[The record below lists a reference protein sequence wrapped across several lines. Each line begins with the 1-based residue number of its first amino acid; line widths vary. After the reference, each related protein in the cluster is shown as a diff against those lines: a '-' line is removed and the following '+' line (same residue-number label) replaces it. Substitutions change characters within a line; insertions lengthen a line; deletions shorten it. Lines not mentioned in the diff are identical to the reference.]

1 MGFNLFKNIK
11 SIVTWVKEKK
21 DIRRLVMLSVFLF
34 LIALSSCTLTPE
46 DKLIQD
52 LAPKLTEID
61 TPSNIQV
68 TNDSQNHKI
77 SVTWDP
83 VENATYYIF
92 EYQETSVYQ
101 GSDTD
106 VFLQVIRN
114 TNSFDLD
121 VPEEQDRDKRYVF
134 RIRAVGLEKNTA
146 GQVFNELES
155 DWTELYEGVIADYL
169 TVTYVKQDNVV
180 TVFESVSN
188 VTSLDNKNLVD
199 IEVRYFE
206 HPYSDQDSF
215 DDTWKEIDVDGI
227 KLESNQSYSLT
238 AVLFVN
244 DAPVAMTGLEIRGD
258 IDYTQPSVTDL
269 TAVNND
275 NTSISLSWKAVQAA
289 AGVEADVKY
298 AIQRKA
304 SNEESWSY
312 ITVSAEDDSLLLLED
327 TEYVD
332 ENVVS
337 NISYSYRV
345 LTTYV
350 LHSDGSVLIQ
360 NSSAASSIE
369 GCHLID
375 TRPEKFSAQVISEE
389 EQGDALVLKVKLSVD
404 PLHDDIFNCENFSY
418 IITRHES
425 GSTVKVESEHLKSG
439 EYVDTITLSSEDYRL
454 PHTYY
459 YTIKYFYDEELIST
473 EIITALN
480 HNNDEPFFH
489 EVEGTLPSFD
499 FINSFSLESEIPLAG
514 KIPLKWTVSIPD
526 GAALNQENLKVTLTK
541 RDTGSVEVETLLDN
555 VSYSDS
561 LQSYSD
567 ETAKIGSV
575 YEYQLIV
582 TYVDESSEYNGVFER
597 SEYIEASVLSYPSN
611 LTATVNES
619 SENIELSWTPV
630 EHASG
635 YVINYKAKNSE
646 QPLTKTIEGGDTSAA
661 KLTTDDEVTP
671 GLVYEISIQSKD
683 TDEKPTEAS
692 PSVEG
697 SILGPVPLT
706 VENGVDEIK
715 LSWEP
720 GENINLYTI
729 MIKNSES
736 GAILV
741 EIPVSGTEYVLNA
754 DNLPDSI
761 LEGSDYPLSE
771 KYYFAVIPSNYTLP
785 QDFNGYVEG
794 HWIRPPKEINATK
807 SEYCDNIRISWEKV
821 DDEYT
826 YILYKRA
833 HGTDEPWEFV
843 EYVFPSEAFSEITYY
858 YITTDEEYDFSVSSV
873 YKNEEGPIQNKF
885 SEDENYGYPLMN
897 PARLGANDLGNGYF
911 RVTFERVKGATDYI
925 ITLGERE
932 IEIFKDITHITAD
945 EIVSGTEISN
955 ESYYID
961 DNGIISVYLKEI
973 PFEQSKNVIWD
984 VSVATKNENIVDV
997 SRNTTDGVS
1006 VTKYYNPD
1014 GMDQK
1019 DYVTLAI
1026 GVLQNI
1032 FKEIDSQ
1039 FDSDWWE
1046 KELEQNRPYCSFD
1059 GLNAYGCYGAS
1070 MKSGYIE
1077 FNGISEKGVQIFNV
1091 GDFNIWAKNA
1101 GSGWLYNDPLEKVSG
1116 TVKLILPLGIYENIQ
1131 LSFDEYYI
1139 DRRSSGTVT
1148 VSYLDKRTGDVIEG
1162 TTEPFS
1168 ADEINISLL

>member
-61 TPSNIQV
+61 TPSNIHV
-68 TNDSQNHKI
+68 TNDSQNHVI

-83 VENATYYIF
+83 VENATYYIV

-114 TNSFDLD
+114 TNSFDLN

-134 RIRAVGLEKNTA
+134 RIRAVCLEKNTA

-199 IEVRYFE
+199 IEVRYFK
-206 HPYSDQDSF
+206 HVYSDQDVF
-215 DDTWKEIDVDGI
+215 DDSWEEIYVDGI

-244 DAPVAMTGLEIRGD
+244 DAPVVMTGLEIRGD

-275 NTSISLSWKAVQAA
+275 KTSISLSWTAVQAA
-289 AGVEADVKY
+289 AGVEADVRY

-312 ITVSAEDDSLLLLED
+312 ITVSAEDDSPLLLED
-327 TEYVD
+327 TKYVD

-337 NISYSYRV
+337 NVSYAYRV

-360 NSSAASSIE
+360 NSSAASYIE

-375 TRPEKFSAQVISEE
+375 TRPERFTAQVISEE

-439 EYVDTITLSSEDYRL
+439 EYVDTITLSSENHRL

-459 YTIKYFYDEELIST
+459 YTIEYFYDEDTIST
-473 EIITALN
+473 ETITALN
-480 HNNDEPFFH
+480 HNNDEPFFY
-489 EVEGTLPSFD
+489 EVEGTLSTFD
-499 FINSFSLESEIPLAG
+499 FINSFSLASDVPLAG
-514 KIPLKWTVSIPD
+514 EIPLKWTVAVPE
-526 GAALNQENLKVTLTK
+526 GFNQDNLRITLTR
-541 RDTGSVEVETLLDN
+541 RDTASVEVKTVLNKSL
-555 VSYSDS
+555 SDAGTS
-561 LQSYSD
+561 FTD
-567 ETAKIGSV
+567 TTAEIGSV

-646 QPLTKTIEGGDTSAA
+646 GSIEITGGETDTAE
-661 KLTTDDEVTP
+661 LTTENVTA

-683 TDEKPTEAS
+683 EDGNRTDAS

-715 LSWEP
+715 ISWEP
-720 GENINLYTI
+720 GENINIYSI
-729 MIKNSES
+729 RIKNES
-736 GAILV
+736 GAKFDP
-741 EIPVSGTEYVLNA
+741 IPVSGSTTEYILNA
-754 DNLPDSI
+754 DNLPESI
-761 LEGSDYPLSE
+761 LAGSDYPLSE
-771 KYYFAVIPSNYTLP
+771 KYYFAVIPNDINIDEDSI
-785 QDFNGYVEG
+785 GYVEG
-794 HWIRPPKEINATK
+794 YWIRPPKEINATK
-807 SEYCDNIRISWEKV
+807 SAYRDNISISWENI
-821 DDEYT
+821 DSEYT

-833 HGTDEPWEFV
+833 HGTKDPWEFV
-843 EYVFPSEAFSEITYY
+843 QRVNPSTTDTVYY
-858 YITTDEEYDFSVSSV
+858 YYFTTDEEYDFSVASY
-873 YKNEEGPIQNKF
+873 YKGEEGPIQNKF
-885 SEDENYGYPLMN
+885 VNEMNYGYPLMA
-897 PARLGANDLGNGYF
+897 PDYFGVRDIGDGYF
-911 RVTFERVKGATDYI
+911 EIYFNTVKGATDYI
-925 ITLGERE
+925 ITLGDRN
-932 IEIFKDITHITAD
+932 
-945 EIVSGTEISN
+945 VEISN
-955 ESYYID
+955 EEISSSPSPDEIAGKYEDKTVAVD
-961 DNGIISVYLKEI
+961 DYGTVTVYLNEL
-973 PFEQSKNVIWD
+973 PFEQSK
-984 VSVATKNENIVDV
+984 SVFWNISIASKNDDIDPTID
-997 SRNTTDGVS
+997 TTSPHTISG
-1006 VTKYYNPD
+1006 YYKPE
-1014 GMDQK
+1014 GMDYN
-1019 DYVTLAI
+1019 DYANLAI
-1026 GVLQNI
+1026 GLLSDVI
-1032 FKEIDSQ
+1032 SDVDSRMGK
-1039 FDSDWWE
+1039 DWWAASKNIVTIDNLLE
-1046 KELEQNRPYCSFD
+1046 ACNSYYYWIPAEYSQAYIDFGGIIRNQIQIKGRLNCEPGGSTAEIPAKGNPISSISGELQ
-1059 GLNAYGCYGAS
+1059 
-1070 MKSGYIE
+1070 
-1077 FNGISEKGVQIFNV
+1077 
-1091 GDFNIWAKNA
+1091 
-1101 GSGWLYNDPLEKVSG
+1101 
-1116 TVKLILPLGIYENIQ
+1116 LILPGGIYDKLTLTFN
-1131 LSFDEYYI
+1131 SFNVN
-1139 DRRSSGTVT
+1139 STGNPGT
-1148 VSYLDKRTGDVIEG
+1148 SFSIARNDISMPED
-1162 TTEPFS
+1162 TT
-1168 ADEINISLL
+1168 ININIPILTQETD

>member
-1 MGFNLFKNIK
+1 
-11 SIVTWVKEKK
+11 
-21 DIRRLVMLSVFLF
+21 MLSVFLF

-61 TPSNIQV
+61 TPSNIHV

-258 IDYTQPSVTDL
+258 IDYTQPSVTEL

-312 ITVSAEDDSLLLLED
+312 ITVSAEDDSPLLLED

-375 TRPEKFSAQVISEE
+375 TRPERFTAQVISEE
-389 EQGDALVLKVKLSVD
+389 EQGDALVLKVKLSVN

-418 IITRHES
+418 VITRHES
-425 GSTVKVESEHLKSG
+425 GSDKTVQSAHIKTSEY
-439 EYVDTITLSSEDYRL
+439 EDTITLSSEDHRL

-459 YTIKYFYDEELIST
+459 YTIGYFYGEESIST
-473 EIITALN
+473 ETITALN
-480 HNNDEPFFH
+480 HNNDEPFFY
-489 EVEGTLPSFD
+489 EVEGTLPTFD
-499 FINSFSLESEIPLAG
+499 FINCFGLESEVPLAG
-514 KIPLKWTVSIPD
+514 EIPLKWTVAVPEETT
-526 GAALNQENLKVTLTK
+526 LTQENLKITLTR

-646 QPLTKTIEGGDTSAA
+646 QALSKTIDGDSSNAQ
-661 KLTTDDEVTP
+661 LTAEDDVTA

-683 TDEKPTEAS
+683 KEGTTTEAS

-715 LSWEP
+715 ISWEP
-720 GENINLYTI
+720 GENINIYSI
-729 MIKNSES
+729 RIKNES
-736 GAILV
+736 GAKFDP
-741 EIPVSGTEYVLNA
+741 IPVSGSTTEYILNA
-754 DNLPDSI
+754 GNLPESI
-761 LEGSDYPLSE
+761 LAGSDYPLSE
-771 KYYFAVIPSNYTLP
+771 KYYFAVIPNDINIDEDSI
-785 QDFNGYVEG
+785 GYDEG
-794 HWIRPPKEINATK
+794 YWIRPPKEINATK
-807 SEYCDNIRISWEKV
+807 SAYRDNISIFWENI
-821 DDEYT
+821 DSEYT

-833 HGTDEPWEFV
+833 HGTDDPWEFV
-843 EYVFPSEAFSEITYY
+843 QRVNPSNTDTVYY
-858 YITTDEEYDFSVSSV
+858 YYFTTDEEYDFSVASY
-873 YKNEEGPIQNKF
+873 YKGEEGPIQNKF
-885 SEDENYGYPLMN
+885 VNEMNYGYPLMA
-897 PARLGANDLGNGYF
+897 PDYFGVRDIGDGYF
-911 RVTFERVKGATDYI
+911 EIYFNPVKGATHYI
-925 ITLGERE
+925 ITLGKRN
-932 IEIFKDITHITAD
+932 
-945 EIVSGTEISN
+945 VEISTEEIKNSPKPDELADYEDRTIAVDEYGTVTVFLN
-955 ESYYID
+955 E
-961 DNGIISVYLKEI
+961 L
-973 PFEQSKNVIWD
+973 PFEQSK
-984 VSVATKNENIVDV
+984 SVFWNISIASKNDEIDPTID
-997 SRNTTDGVS
+997 TTSPHTISG
-1006 VTKYYNPD
+1006 YYKPE
-1014 GMDQK
+1014 GMDYN
-1019 DYVTLAI
+1019 DYANIAI
-1026 GVLQNI
+1026 GLLGDIISDVDSRMGKDWWGASQNI
-1032 FKEIDSQ
+1032 FTIDNLLEACNSYYYWIPAEYSQAYIDFGGIIRNQIQVKGRLNCEPGGATAEIPVDGNPISTI
-1039 FDSDWWE
+1039 SG
-1046 KELEQNRPYCSFD
+1046 ELQ
-1059 GLNAYGCYGAS
+1059 
-1070 MKSGYIE
+1070 
-1077 FNGISEKGVQIFNV
+1077 
-1091 GDFNIWAKNA
+1091 
-1101 GSGWLYNDPLEKVSG
+1101 
-1116 TVKLILPLGIYENIQ
+1116 LILPGGIY
-1131 LSFDEYYI
+1131 
-1139 DRRSSGTVT
+1139 DRLTLTFNNYKVNN
-1148 VSYLDKRTGDVIEG
+1148 TGDPG
-1162 TTEPFS
+1162 TSFS
-1168 ADEINISLL
+1168 IARNDISMPEDTTININIPILPQETD

>member
-1 MGFNLFKNIK
+1 
-11 SIVTWVKEKK
+11 
-21 DIRRLVMLSVFLF
+21 MLSVFLF

-61 TPSNIQV
+61 TPSNIHV
-68 TNDSQNHKI
+68 TNDSQNHVI
-77 SVTWDP
+77 SVTWDH
-83 VENATYYIF
+83 VENATYYIV

-114 TNSFDLD
+114 TNSFDLN
-121 VPEEQDRDKRYVF
+121 VPKEQDRDKRYVF
-134 RIRAVGLEKNTA
+134 RIRAVCLEKNTA

-188 VTSLDNKNLVD
+188 VTSLDNKNLAD
-199 IEVRYFE
+199 IEVRYFK
-206 HPYSDQDSF
+206 HVYSDQDVF
-215 DDTWKEIDVDGI
+215 DDSWEEIDVDGI

-244 DAPVAMTGLEIRGD
+244 DAPVVMTGLEIRGD
-258 IDYTQPSVTDL
+258 IDYTQPSVTNL

-275 NTSISLSWKAVQAA
+275 KTSISLSWTAVQAA
-289 AGVEADVKY
+289 AGVEAEVKY

-312 ITVSAEDDSLLLLED
+312 ITVSAEDDSPLLLD
-327 TEYVD
+327 ATEYVD
-332 ENVVS
+332 SNVEK
-337 NISYSYRV
+337 NISYDYRV

-350 LHSDGSVLIQ
+350 LQSDGSVLIQ
-360 NSSAASSIE
+360 NSSAASYIE
-369 GCHLID
+369 DCHLID
-375 TRPEKFSAQVISEE
+375 TRPERFTAQVISEE

-404 PLHDDIFNCENFSY
+404 PLHDDIFTCKNFSY

-439 EYVDTITLSSEDYRL
+439 EYVDTITLSSENHRL

-459 YTIKYFYDEELIST
+459 YTIEYFYDEELIST
-473 EIITALN
+473 ETITALN
-480 HNNDEPFFH
+480 HNNDEPFFY
-489 EVEGTLPSFD
+489 EVEGTLSTFD
-499 FINSFSLESEIPLAG
+499 FINSFSLESDVPLAG
-514 KIPLKWTVSIPD
+514 EIPLKWTVAVPEETT
-526 GAALNQENLKVTLTK
+526 LNQENLKITLTR

-561 LQSYSD
+561 LQSYPD

-646 QPLTKTIEGGDTSAA
+646 QPLTKTIEGDDTSAA

-683 TDEKPTEAS
+683 EDGNRTDAS

-715 LSWEP
+715 ISWEP
-720 GENINLYTI
+720 GENINIYSI
-729 MIKNSES
+729 RIKNET
-736 GAILV
+736 GKV
-741 EIPVSGTEYVLNA
+741 FDPIPVSGSTTEYVLNA
-754 DNLPDSI
+754 DNLPESI
-761 LEGSDYPLSE
+761 LEGSAYPLSE
-771 KYYFAVIPSNYTLP
+771 KYYFAVIPNDINIDEDSI
-785 QDFNGYVEG
+785 GYVEG
-794 HWIRPPKEINATK
+794 YWIRPPKEINATK
-807 SEYCDNIRISWEKV
+807 SEYRDNIRISWEKV

-833 HGTDEPWEFV
+833 HGTEEPWEFV
-843 EYVFPSEAFSEITYY
+843 EYVFPSDTSEEVAYY
-858 YITTDEEYDFSVSSV
+858 YVTTDEEYDFTVASVSNG
-873 YKNEEGPIQNKF
+873 KEGLVQNVFKP
-885 SEDENYGYPLMN
+885 DVNYGYPLMK
-897 PARLGANDLGNGYF
+897 PKRFGATDLGTGQF
-911 RVTFERVKGATDYI
+911 RIYFERVKGATEYI
-925 ITLGERE
+925 VNLDVIGE
-932 IEIFKDITHITAD
+932 IIVKDSGDGVLTATSSSD
-945 EIVSGTEISN
+945 STYEISVETDEGGMIN
-955 ESYYID
+955 L
-961 DNGIISVYLKEI
+961 YLPEI
-973 PFEQSKNVIWD
+973 PLEELRQVTWN
-984 VSVATKNENIVDV
+984 VSVAARNTGIEDS
-997 SRNTTDGVS
+997 SRNTTEATVI
-1006 VTKYYNPD
+1006 TKNYNPE
-1014 GMDQK
+1014 GMNHE
-1019 DYVTLAI
+1019 DYVNISMTIISHYISLADSSFGGDWWYYI
-1026 GVLQNI
+1026 ERSFSDDGFSAKTCYGSQNI
-1032 FKEIDSQ
+1032 PAE
-1039 FDSDWWE
+1039 
-1046 KELEQNRPYCSFD
+1046 PTH
-1059 GLNAYGCYGAS
+1059 YGSAD
-1070 MKSGYIE
+1070 
-1077 FNGISEKGVQIFNV
+1077 FNGTMYNNIQFTGHLDCISYFEGLAD
-1091 GDFNIWAKNA
+1091 GT
-1101 GSGWLYNDPLEKVSG
+1101 DPLEKVSG
-1116 TVKLILPLGIYENIQ
+1116 TINVVFPLGIYENIQ
-1131 LSFDEYYI
+1131 LTFNEYNVKGTN
-1139 DRRSSGTVT
+1139 GTVT
-1148 VSYLDKRTGDVIEG
+1148 VSYLDKSTGEVIDG
-1162 TTEPFS
+1162 S
-1168 ADEINISLL
+1168 AKTFNAKELNVSLL

>member
-1 MGFNLFKNIK
+1 
-11 SIVTWVKEKK
+11 
-21 DIRRLVMLSVFLF
+21 MLSVFLF

-61 TPSNIQV
+61 TPSNIHV
-68 TNDSQNHKI
+68 TNDSQNHVI

-83 VENATYYIF
+83 VENATYYIV

-114 TNSFDLD
+114 TNSFDLN
-121 VPEEQDRDKRYVF
+121 VPKEQDRDKRYVF
-134 RIRAVGLEKNTA
+134 RIRAVCLEKNTA

-199 IEVRYFE
+199 IEVRYFK
-206 HPYSDQDSF
+206 HVYSDQDVF
-215 DDTWKEIDVDGI
+215 DDSWDEIDVDGI

-244 DAPVAMTGLEIRGD
+244 DAPVVMTGLEIRGD
-258 IDYTQPSVTDL
+258 IDYTQPSVTNL

-275 NTSISLSWKAVQAA
+275 KKSISLSWTAVQAA
-289 AGVEADVKY
+289 AGVEAEVKY

-312 ITVSAEDDSLLLLED
+312 ITVSAEDDSPLLLED
-327 TEYVD
+327 TKYVD

-337 NISYSYRV
+337 NVSYAYRV

-360 NSSAASSIE
+360 NSSAASYIE

-375 TRPEKFSAQVISEE
+375 TRPERFTAQVISEE
-389 EQGDALVLKVKLSVD
+389 EQGDEFVLKVKLSVD

-425 GSTVKVESEHLKSG
+425 GSDKTVPSAHIKTSEY
-439 EYVDTITLSSEDYRL
+439 EDTIKLSSEEHRL

-459 YTIKYFYDEELIST
+459 YTIKYFYGEDLIST
-473 EIITALN
+473 ETITALN

-489 EVEGTLPSFD
+489 EVEGTLPSFE
-499 FINSFSLESEIPLAG
+499 FINSFSLESEVPLAG
-514 KIPLKWTVSIPD
+514 KIPLKWTVSIPE
-526 GAALNQENLKVTLTK
+526 GTNFTQENLKVTLT
-541 RDTGSVEVETLLDN
+541 RRNVDSVEVETLFAK
-555 VSYSDS
+555 S
-561 LQSYSD
+561 LSEAENPFID
-567 ETAKIGSV
+567 TTAKIGSV
-575 YEYQLIV
+575 YEYQLII

-646 QPLTKTIEGGDTSAA
+646 GSIEIPRGEADTAE
-661 KLTTDDEVTP
+661 LTTENVTA

-683 TDEKPTEAS
+683 KEGNSTDAS

-715 LSWEP
+715 ISWEP
-720 GENINLYTI
+720 GENINIYSI
-729 MIKNSES
+729 RIKNES
-736 GAILV
+736 GAKFDP
-741 EIPVSGTEYVLNA
+741 IPVSGSTTEYILNA
-754 DNLPDSI
+754 DNLPESI
-761 LEGSDYPLSE
+761 LAGSDYPLSE
-771 KYYFAVIPSNYTLP
+771 KYYFAVIPNDINIDEDSI
-785 QDFNGYVEG
+785 GYVEG
-794 HWIRPPKEINATK
+794 YWIRPPKEINATK
-807 SEYCDNIRISWEKV
+807 SEYRDNIRISWEKV

-833 HGTDEPWEFV
+833 RGTDEPWEFV
-843 EYVFPSEAFSEITYY
+843 EYVFPSDTSEEVAYY
-858 YITTDEEYDFSVSSV
+858 YVTTDEEYDFTVASVF
-873 YKNEEGPIQNKF
+873 NGEEGLVQNVF
-885 SEDENYGYPLMN
+885 NDDVNYGYPLMK
-897 PARLGANDLGNGYF
+897 PKRFGATDLGTGQF
-911 RVTFERVKGATDYI
+911 RIYFERVKGATEYI
-925 ITLGERE
+925 VNLDVIGEIIVKE
-932 IEIFKDITHITAD
+932 SESGEITATSSNYSNYEINVETD
-945 EIVSGTEISN
+945 ESGMIHL
-955 ESYYID
+955 
-961 DNGIISVYLKEI
+961 YLPEI
-973 PFEQSKNVIWD
+973 PLEELRRVTWD
-984 VSVATKNENIVDV
+984 VSVAARNSGIEDS
-997 SRNTTDGVS
+997 SRNTTEATVI
-1006 VTKYYNPD
+1006 TKNYNPE
-1014 GMDQK
+1014 GMVPE
-1019 DYVTLAI
+1019 DYINISMTIISYYISLA
-1026 GVLQNI
+1026 
-1032 FKEIDSQ
+1032 DSS
-1039 FDSDWWE
+1039 FRGDWWYPIG
-1046 KELEQNRPYCSFD
+1046 RSFSTD
-1059 GLNAYGCYGAS
+1059 GFSAETCLGSNADVEPTDMGSAD
-1070 MKSGYIE
+1070 
-1077 FNGISEKGVQIFNV
+1077 FNGTMYNDIQFTGHLECISSFNDW
-1091 GDFNIWAKNA
+1091 GAA
-1101 GSGWLYNDPLEKVSG
+1101 GTDPLEKVSG
-1116 TVKLILPLGIYENIQ
+1116 TVNVVFPLGIYENIQ
-1131 LSFDEYYI
+1131 LTFNEYYV
-1139 DRRSSGTVT
+1139 DGDNGTVS
-1148 VSYLDKRTGDVIEG
+1148 VSYLDKKTGEVIDG
-1162 TTEPFS
+1162 SAKTFN
-1168 ADEINISLL
+1168 ADELNVSLL

>member
-1 MGFNLFKNIK
+1 
-11 SIVTWVKEKK
+11 
-21 DIRRLVMLSVFLF
+21 MLSVFLF

-134 RIRAVGLEKNTA
+134 RIRAVCLEKNTA

-258 IDYTQPSVTDL
+258 IDYTQPSVTEL

-312 ITVSAEDDSLLLLED
+312 ITVSAEDDSPLLLED

-350 LHSDGSVLIQ
+350 LQSDGSVLIQ
-360 NSSAASSIE
+360 NSSAASYIE
-369 GCHLID
+369 DCHLID

-425 GSTVKVESEHLKSG
+425 GSEKTVPSAHIKTSEY
-439 EYVDTITLSSEDYRL
+439 EDTIKLSSEDHRL

-459 YTIKYFYDEELIST
+459 YTIEYFYGEESIST
-473 EIITALN
+473 ETITALN

-526 GAALNQENLKVTLTK
+526 GAALNQENLKVTLTR

-561 LQSYSD
+561 LQSYPD

-683 TDEKPTEAS
+683 KEGELTEAS

-715 LSWEP
+715 ISWEP
-720 GENINLYTI
+720 GENINIYSI
-729 MIKNSES
+729 RIKNES
-736 GAILV
+736 GKV
-741 EIPVSGTEYVLNA
+741 FDPIPLSGSTTEYILNA
-754 DNLPDSI
+754 DNLPESI
-761 LEGSDYPLSE
+761 LAGSDYPLSE
-771 KYYFAVIPSNYTLP
+771 KYYFAVIPNDINIDEDSI
-785 QDFNGYVEG
+785 GYAEG
-794 HWIRPPKEINATK
+794 YWIRPPKEINATK
-807 SEYCDNIRISWEKV
+807 SAYRDNIRISWEKV

-833 HGTDEPWEFV
+833 HGTEEPWEFV
-843 EYVFPSEAFSEITYY
+843 EYVFPSDTSEEVAYY
-858 YITTDEEYDFSVSSV
+858 YVTNDEEYDFTVASVF
-873 YKNEEGPIQNKF
+873 NGEEGLVQNVFKA
-885 SEDENYGYPLMN
+885 DVNYGYPLMK
-897 PARLGANDLGNGYF
+897 PKRFGATDLGTGQF
-911 RVTFERVKGATDYI
+911 RIYFERVKGVTEYIVNLDVIGEIIVKESGDGLLTATASSYSDY
-925 ITLGERE
+925 
-932 IEIFKDITHITAD
+932 
-945 EIVSGTEISN
+945 EISVETD
-955 ESYYID
+955 ESGMI
-961 DNGIISVYLKEI
+961 NLYLPEI
-973 PFEQSKNVIWD
+973 PLEELRRVTWD
-984 VSVATKNENIVDV
+984 VSVAARNTGIEDS
-997 SRNTTDGVS
+997 SRNTTEATVI
-1006 VTKYYNPD
+1006 TKNYNPE
-1014 GMDQK
+1014 GMNQK
-1019 DYVTLAI
+1019 DYATLAI
-1026 GVLQNI
+1026 SVLQII
-1032 FKEIDSQ
+1032 FKEIDSR
-1039 FDSDWWE
+1039 FNGDWWE
-1046 KELEQNRPYCSFD
+1046 NATSGTRPACSFN
-1059 GLNAYGCYGAS
+1059 GLSAYGCYGSAGDAGDIS
-1070 MKSGYIE
+1070 PKYPGYIE
-1077 FNGISEKGVQIFNV
+1077 FKGITENDIQINDCEGFNV
-1091 GDFNIWAKNA
+1091 YSPNA
-1101 GSGWLYNDPLEKVSG
+1101 FWGYAGTNPLERVSG
-1116 TVKLILPLGIYENIQ
+1116 CVHITLPLGIYENIQ
-1131 LSFDEYYI
+1131 LTFNDYYVKGTG
-1139 DRRSSGTVT
+1139 GTVT
-1148 VSYLDKRTGDVIEG
+1148 VSYLDKSTGEVIDG
-1162 TTEPFS
+1162 S
-1168 ADEINISLL
+1168 AETFAAQDLNVSLL

>member
-1 MGFNLFKNIK
+1 
-11 SIVTWVKEKK
+11 
-21 DIRRLVMLSVFLF
+21 MLSVFLF

-68 TNDSQNHKI
+68 TNDSQNHLI

-114 TNSFDLD
+114 TNSYDLK

-134 RIRAVGLEKNTA
+134 RIRAVCLEKNTA

-244 DAPVAMTGLEIRGD
+244 DAPVVMTGLEIRGD
-258 IDYTQPSVTDL
+258 IDYTQPSVTNL

-275 NTSISLSWKAVQAA
+275 KTSISLSWNAVQAA
-289 AGVEADVKY
+289 AGVEAEVRY

-312 ITVSAEDDSLLLLED
+312 ITVSDEDDSPLLLED

-337 NISYSYRV
+337 NVSYAYRV

-360 NSSAASSIE
+360 NSSAASYIE
-369 GCHLID
+369 DCHLID
-375 TRPEKFSAQVISEE
+375 TRPERFTAQVISEE
-389 EQGDALVLKVKLSVD
+389 EQGDEFVLKVKLSVD
-404 PLHDDIFNCENFSY
+404 PLHDDIFTCGNFSY

-425 GSTVKVESEHLKSG
+425 GSDKTVPSAHIKTSEY
-439 EYVDTITLSSEDYRL
+439 EDTIKLSSEEHRL

-459 YTIKYFYDEELIST
+459 YTIKYFYGEDLIST
-473 EIITALN
+473 ETITALN

-489 EVEGTLPSFD
+489 EVEGTLPSFE
-499 FINSFSLESEIPLAG
+499 FINSFSLESEVPLAG
-514 KIPLKWTVSIPD
+514 KIPLKWMVSIPE
-526 GAALNQENLKVTLTK
+526 GTNFTRENLKVTLT
-541 RDTGSVEVETLLDN
+541 RRNVDSVEVETLFAK
-555 VSYSDS
+555 S
-561 LQSYSD
+561 LSEAENPFTD
-567 ETAKIGSV
+567 TTAKIGSV

-582 TYVDESSEYNGVFER
+582 TYVDESSEYNGIFER

-635 YVINYKAKNSE
+635 YVINYKTKNSE
-646 QPLTKTIEGGDTSAA
+646 QPLTKTIEGDDTSAA
-661 KLTTDDEVTP
+661 KLTTDEVTP

-683 TDEKPTEAS
+683 EDENPTEAS

-715 LSWEP
+715 ISWEP

-729 MIKNSES
+729 MIKNSELGS
-736 GAILV
+736 ILV

-785 QDFNGYVEG
+785 QGFNAYDEG

-807 SEYCDNIRISWEKV
+807 SAYRDNIRISWEKV

-843 EYVFPSEAFSEITYY
+843 EYVFPSDTSEEVAYY
-858 YITTDEEYDFSVSSV
+858 YVTNDEEYDFTVASVL
-873 YKNEEGPIQNKF
+873 NGEEGLVQNVFKA
-885 SEDENYGYPLMN
+885 DVNYGYPLMK
-897 PARLGANDLGNGYF
+897 PKRFGATHLGSGQF
-911 RVTFERVKGATDYI
+911 RISFERVKGATEYIVNLDVIGEIIVKESGDGVLTATSSSNSDY
-925 ITLGERE
+925 
-932 IEIFKDITHITAD
+932 
-945 EIVSGTEISN
+945 EISVEPD
-955 ESYYID
+955 ESGLI
-961 DNGIISVYLKEI
+961 NLSVPEI
-973 PFEQSKNVIWD
+973 PLEELRQVTWD
-984 VSVATKNENIVDV
+984 VSVAARNTGIEDS
-997 SRNTTDGVS
+997 SRNTTEATVI
-1006 VTKYYNPD
+1006 TKNYNPERMNQD
-1014 GMDQK
+1014 
-1019 DYVTLAI
+1019 DYTTLAI
-1026 GVLQNI
+1026 SVLQI
-1032 FKEIDSQ
+1032 IIKEIDSQ
-1039 FDSDWWE
+1039 FDHDWWSPTTVDQ
-1046 KELEQNRPYCSFD
+1046 KHCSFN
-1059 GLNAYGCYGAS
+1059 GLSAHSCYGTSLPSDDAS
-1070 MKSGYIE
+1070 SGAWYSPKYMGYIE
-1077 FNGISEKGVQIFNV
+1077 FGGILVNEIQFDNASDGQFLCRSEDG
-1091 GDFNIWAKNA
+1091 
-1101 GSGWLYNDPLEKVSG
+1101 GWDGAASESNPLQRVSG
-1116 TVKLILPLGIYENIQ
+1116 SINVIFPLGIYENIK
-1131 LSFDEYYI
+1131 LTFDNYYANS
-1139 DRRSSGTVT
+1139 SSGTVT
-1148 VSYLDKRTGDVIEG
+1148 VSYLDKSTGEVIDG
-1162 TTEPFS
+1162 S
-1168 ADEINISLL
+1168 AKTFNAKELNVSLCEE

>member
-1 MGFNLFKNIK
+1 
-11 SIVTWVKEKK
+11 
-21 DIRRLVMLSVFLF
+21 MLSVFLF

-61 TPSNIQV
+61 TPSNIHV
-68 TNDSQNHKI
+68 TNDSQNHVI

-83 VENATYYIF
+83 VENATYYIV

-114 TNSFDLD
+114 TNSFDLN
-121 VPEEQDRDKRYVF
+121 VPKEQDRDKRYVF
-134 RIRAVGLEKNTA
+134 RIRAVCLEKNTA

-215 DDTWKEIDVDGI
+215 DDTWEEIDVDGI

-244 DAPVAMTGLEIRGD
+244 DAPVVMTGLEIRGD
-258 IDYTQPSVTDL
+258 IDYTQPSVTEL

-275 NTSISLSWKAVQAA
+275 KTSISLSWKAVQAA
-289 AGVEADVKY
+289 AGVEAEVKY

-312 ITVSAEDDSLLLLED
+312 ITVSAEDDSPLLLD
-327 TEYVD
+327 ATEYVD
-332 ENVVS
+332 SNVEKNVS
-337 NISYSYRV
+337 YAYRV

-360 NSSAASSIE
+360 NSSAASYIE

-375 TRPEKFSAQVISEE
+375 THPERFTAQVISEE

-404 PLHDDIFNCENFSY
+404 PLHDDIFTCKNFSY

-425 GSTVKVESEHLKSG
+425 GSDKTVTSAHITTSEY
-439 EYVDTITLSSEDYRL
+439 EDTIKLSSEEHRL

-459 YTIKYFYDEELIST
+459 YTIEYFYDEDLIST
-473 EIITALN
+473 ETITALN

-489 EVEGTLPSFD
+489 EVEGTLPSFE
-499 FINSFSLESEIPLAG
+499 FINSFSLESEVPLAG
-514 KIPLKWTVSIPD
+514 KIPLKWMVSIPE
-526 GAALNQENLKVTLTK
+526 GTNFTQENLKVTLT
-541 RDTGSVEVETLLDN
+541 RRNVESVEVETLFAK
-555 VSYSDS
+555 S
-561 LQSYSD
+561 LSEAENPFID
-567 ETAKIGSV
+567 TTAKIGSV

-630 EHASG
+630 EYADG

-646 QPLTKTIEGGDTSAA
+646 GSIEIPEGEADTAE
-661 KLTTDDEVTP
+661 LTTENVTA

-683 TDEKPTEAS
+683 KEGNSTDAS

-715 LSWEP
+715 ISWEP
-720 GENINLYTI
+720 GENINIYSI
-729 MIKNSES
+729 RIKNES
-736 GAILV
+736 GEV
-741 EIPVSGTEYVLNA
+741 FDPIPVSGATTEYVLNA
-754 DNLPDSI
+754 DNLPESI

-771 KYYFAVIPSNYTLP
+771 KYYFAVIPNDIEIP
-785 QDFNGYVEG
+785 ADFNDYTEGY
-794 HWIRPPKEINATK
+794 WIRPPKEIKATK
-807 SEYCDNIRISWEKV
+807 SAYRDNISISWENIDSK
-821 DDEYT
+821 YT

-833 HGTDEPWEFV
+833 HGTEDSWEFV
-843 EYVFPSEAFSEITYY
+843 QRVNPSNTDTVYY
-858 YITTDEEYDFSVSSV
+858 YYFTTDEEYDFSVASY
-873 YKNEEGPIQNKF
+873 YKGEEGPIQNKF
-885 SEDENYGYPLMN
+885 VNEMNYGYPLMA
-897 PARLGANDLGNGYF
+897 PDYFGVRDIGDGYF
-911 RVTFERVKGATDYI
+911 EIYFNTVKGATDYI
-925 ITLGERE
+925 ITLGDRN
-932 IEIFKDITHITAD
+932 
-945 EIVSGTEISN
+945 VEISN
-955 ESYYID
+955 EEISSSPSPDEIAGKYEDKTVAVD
-961 DNGIISVYLKEI
+961 DYGTVTVYLNEL
-973 PFEQSKNVIWD
+973 PFEQSK
-984 VSVATKNENIVDV
+984 SVFWNISIASKNDDIDPTID
-997 SRNTTDGVS
+997 TTSPHTISG
-1006 VTKYYNPD
+1006 YYKPE
-1014 GMDQK
+1014 GMDYN
-1019 DYVTLAI
+1019 DYANLAI
-1026 GVLQNI
+1026 GLLSDIISDVDSLMGDWYATLKQEVVLDNVLKAENSHLTLEWYSQAY
-1032 FKEIDSQ
+1032 IDFGGIIRNQ
-1039 FDSDWWE
+1039 IQVFERLNCGYRDGDGVLGIGGKDILDSISG
-1046 KELEQNRPYCSFD
+1046 EL
-1059 GLNAYGCYGAS
+1059 
-1070 MKSGYIE
+1070 
-1077 FNGISEKGVQIFNV
+1077 QI
-1091 GDFNIWAKNA
+1091 
-1101 GSGWLYNDPLEKVSG
+1101 
-1116 TVKLILPLGIYENIQ
+1116 ILPGGIYDRLTLTFNNYKVNSTGNPGT
-1131 LSFDEYYI
+1131 SFSIARNDISMPE
-1139 DRRSSGTVT
+1139 D
-1148 VSYLDKRTGDVIEG
+1148 
-1162 TTEPFS
+1162 TT
-1168 ADEINISLL
+1168 ININIPILTQETD

>member
-1 MGFNLFKNIK
+1 
-11 SIVTWVKEKK
+11 
-21 DIRRLVMLSVFLF
+21 MLSVFLL

-61 TPSNIQV
+61 TPSNIHV
-68 TNDSQNHKI
+68 TNDSQNHLI

-114 TNSFDLD
+114 TNSYDLK

-134 RIRAVGLEKNTA
+134 RIRAVCLEKNTA

-215 DDTWKEIDVDGI
+215 DDTWEEIDVDGI

-244 DAPVAMTGLEIRGD
+244 DAPVVMTGLEICGD
-258 IDYTQPSVTDL
+258 IDYTQPSVTEL

-289 AGVEADVKY
+289 EGVEADVRY

-312 ITVSAEDDSLLLLED
+312 ITVSAEDDSPLLLED

-337 NISYSYRV
+337 NVSYSYRV

-375 TRPEKFSAQVISEE
+375 TRPERFTAQVISEE
-389 EQGDALVLKVKLSVD
+389 EQGAEYVLQVKLSVE
-404 PLHDDIFNCENFSY
+404 PLHDDIFNCENFIY
-418 IITRHES
+418 VITRHES
-425 GSTVKVESEHLKSG
+425 GSDKTVTSAHIKTSEY
-439 EYVDTITLSSEDYRL
+439 EDTIKLSSEEHRL

-459 YTIKYFYDEELIST
+459 YTIEYFYGEESIST
-473 EIITALN
+473 ETITALN
-480 HNNDEPFFH
+480 HNNDEPFFY
-489 EVEGTLPSFD
+489 EVEGTLQTFD
-499 FINSFSLESEIPLAG
+499 FINSFGLESEVPLAG
-514 KIPLKWTVSIPD
+514 KIPLKWKVSIPE
-526 GAALNQENLKVTLTK
+526 GATLAQENLKVTLTR
-541 RDTGSVEVETLLDN
+541 RDTGSVEVKTLLDN
-555 VSYSDS
+555 VAYTDS
-561 LQSYSD
+561 LQSHSD
-567 ETAKIGSV
+567 EEAEIGSI

-582 TYVDESSEYNGVFER
+582 TYVDESSDCNGVFER

-630 EHASG
+630 EYADG

-646 QPLTKTIEGGDTSAA
+646 QPLTKTIEGGDTSTAQ
-661 KLTTDDEVTP
+661 LTTKDVTP

-683 TDEKPTEAS
+683 KEGNSTDAS

-715 LSWEP
+715 ISWEP
-720 GENINLYTI
+720 GENINIYSI
-729 MIKNSES
+729 RIKNES
-736 GAILV
+736 GEV
-741 EIPVSGTEYVLNA
+741 FDPIPVSGATTEYVLNA
-754 DNLPDSI
+754 DNLPESI
-761 LEGSDYPLSE
+761 LDGSDYPMSE
-771 KYYFAVIPSNYTLP
+771 KYYFAVIPNDIEIP
-785 QDFNGYVEG
+785 ADFNDYTEGY
-794 HWIRPPKEINATK
+794 WIRPPKEIKATK
-807 SEYCDNIRISWEKV
+807 SAYRDNISISWENI
-821 DDEYT
+821 DSEYT

-833 HGTDEPWEFV
+833 HGTEDSWEFV
-843 EYVFPSEAFSEITYY
+843 QRVNPSNTDTVYY
-858 YITTDEEYDFSVSSV
+858 YYFTTDEEYDFSVASY
-873 YKNEEGPIQNKF
+873 YKGEEGPIQNKF
-885 SEDENYGYPLMN
+885 VNEMNYGYPLMA
-897 PARLGANDLGNGYF
+897 PDYFGVRDIGDGYF
-911 RVTFERVKGATDYI
+911 EIYFNTVKGATDYI
-925 ITLGERE
+925 ITLGDRN
-932 IEIFKDITHITAD
+932 
-945 EIVSGTEISN
+945 VEISN
-955 ESYYID
+955 EEISSSPSPDEIAGKYEDKAVAVD
-961 DNGIISVYLKEI
+961 DYGTVTVYLNEL
-973 PFEQSKNVIWD
+973 PFEQSK
-984 VSVATKNENIVDV
+984 SVFWNISIASKNDDIDPTID
-997 SRNTTDGVS
+997 TTSPHTISG
-1006 VTKYYNPD
+1006 YYKPE
-1014 GMDQK
+1014 GMDYN
-1019 DYVTLAI
+1019 DYANLAI
-1026 GVLQNI
+1026 GLLSDIISDV
-1032 FKEIDSQ
+1032 DSLMGK
-1039 FDSDWWE
+1039 DWWATTKQE
-1046 KELEQNRPYCSFD
+1046 VVLDNVLKAVNSYWITLGYSQAYIDFGGIIRNQIQVEGTLNCERGGDVLDWFTNNPLESISGELQIILPGGIYDRLTLTFNNYKVDSTGNP
-1059 GLNAYGCYGAS
+1059 GAS
-1070 MKSGYIE
+1070 FSIAR
-1077 FNGISEKGVQIFNV
+1077 NNISMPE
-1091 GDFNIWAKNA
+1091 D
-1101 GSGWLYNDPLEKVSG
+1101 
-1116 TVKLILPLGIYENIQ
+1116 
-1131 LSFDEYYI
+1131 
-1139 DRRSSGTVT
+1139 
-1148 VSYLDKRTGDVIEG
+1148 
-1162 TTEPFS
+1162 TT
-1168 ADEINISLL
+1168 ININIPILTQETD

>member
-1 MGFNLFKNIK
+1 
-11 SIVTWVKEKK
+11 
-21 DIRRLVMLSVFLF
+21 MLSVFLF

-244 DAPVAMTGLEIRGD
+244 DAPVVMTGLEIRGD
-258 IDYTQPSVTDL
+258 IDYTQPSVTEL

-304 SNEESWSY
+304 SNEESWRY
-312 ITVSAEDDSLLLLED
+312 ITVSAEDDSPLLLED

-350 LHSDGSVLIQ
+350 LKSEGSVLIQ

-375 TRPEKFSAQVISEE
+375 TRPERFTAQVISEE
-389 EQGDALVLKVKLSVD
+389 EQGAEYVLQVKLSVD
-404 PLHDDIFNCENFSY
+404 PLHDDIFNCKNFSY
-418 IITRHES
+418 IIKRHES
-425 GSTVKVESEHLKSG
+425 GSDKTVTSAHIKTSEY
-439 EYVDTITLSSEDYRL
+439 EDTIKLSSEDHRL

-459 YTIKYFYDEELIST
+459 YTIEYFYGEESIST
-473 EIITALN
+473 ETITALN

-489 EVEGTLPSFD
+489 EVEGTLPTFD
-499 FINSFSLESEIPLAG
+499 FINSFSLASDVPLAGEIPLN
-514 KIPLKWTVSIPD
+514 WTVLVPE
-526 GAALNQENLKVTLTK
+526 GFNQDNLRITLTR

-561 LQSYSD
+561 LQSYPD

-611 LTATVNES
+611 LIATVNES

-646 QPLTKTIEGGDTSAA
+646 RTMTKTIEGGDTSNAQ
-661 KLTTDDEVTP
+661 LTAEDEVTA
-671 GLVYEISIQSKD
+671 GLVYEMSIQSMDKEGEL
-683 TDEKPTEAS
+683 TDAS
-692 PSVEG
+692 PVVEG
-697 SILGPVPLT
+697 SILGPVPLI

-715 LSWEP
+715 ISWEP
-720 GENINLYTI
+720 GENINIYSI
-729 MIKNSES
+729 RIKNES
-736 GAILV
+736 GEV
-741 EIPVSGTEYVLNA
+741 FDPIPVSGATTEYVLNA
-754 DNLPDSI
+754 DNLPESI
-761 LEGSDYPLSE
+761 LDGSDYPLSE
-771 KYYFAVIPSNYTLP
+771 KYYFAVIPNDIEIP
-785 QDFNGYVEG
+785 ADFNGYTEG
-794 HWIRPPKEINATK
+794 YWIRPPKEINATK
-807 SEYCDNIRISWEKV
+807 ARFSDHIRISWERV
-821 DDEYT
+821 DDDYT
-826 YILYKRA
+826 YILYKKN
-833 HGTDEPWEFV
+833 HGTDNPWEFV
-843 EYVFPSEAFSEITYY
+843 QTVSPGNTNDAITYY
-858 YITTDEEYDFSVSSV
+858 YFTSDEEYDFSVASV
-873 YKNEEGPIQNKF
+873 CNGSEGPIQNSFKSDDNF
-885 SEDENYGYPLMN
+885 PEYPKNFGFPLMR
-897 PARLGANDLGNGYF
+897 PSRFGAEDLGNGF
-911 RVTFERVKGATDYI
+911 FKVSFDKVKGATDYI
-925 ITLGERE
+925 ITLGNRE
-932 IEIFKDITHITAD
+932 IEVFKDIIQ
-945 EIVSGTEISN
+945 VSN
-955 ESYYID
+955 EEFSETELSNETYYID

-973 PFEQSKNVIWD
+973 PFEQN
-984 VSVATKNENIVDV
+984 
-997 SRNTTDGVS
+997 RS
-1006 VTKYYNPD
+1006 VTWDISIVSLTENTSTEVTTITRNYSPS
-1014 GMDQK
+1014 GMD
-1019 DYVTLAI
+1019 
-1026 GVLQNI
+1026 
-1032 FKEIDSQ
+1032 EIDYANLALGILNYYFVLVDSAFSNGWWNGFGVNASQ
-1039 FDSDWWE
+1039 QDYE
-1046 KELEQNRPYCSFD
+1046 YNQLY
-1059 GLNAYGCYGAS
+1059 AYSCYGIKGAGPRHVG
-1070 MKSGYIE
+1070 KIDFG
-1077 FNGISEKGVQIFNV
+1077 GISYNQIYISGSISCMTVTSAAYNEFRKYNLDYIYTENNSTITLTLP
-1091 GDFNIWAKNA
+1091 GD
-1101 GSGWLYNDPLEKVSG
+1101 D
-1116 TVKLILPLGIYENIQ
+1116 IYEEIILQ
-1131 LSFDEYYI
+1131 FSDYKV
-1139 DRRSSGTVT
+1139 GTPAGT
-1148 VSYLDKRTGDVIEG
+1148 IICNDKVINLE
-1162 TTEPFS
+1162 
-1168 ADEINISLL
+1168 DININLLYQETD

>member
-1 MGFNLFKNIK
+1 
-11 SIVTWVKEKK
+11 
-21 DIRRLVMLSVFLF
+21 MLSVFLF

-61 TPSNIQV
+61 TPSNIHV
-68 TNDSQNHKI
+68 TNDSQNHVI

-83 VENATYYIF
+83 VENATYYIV

-114 TNSFDLD
+114 TNSFDLN
-121 VPEEQDRDKRYVF
+121 VPKEQDRDKRYVF
-134 RIRAVGLEKNTA
+134 RIRAVCLEKNTA

-199 IEVRYFE
+199 IEVRYFK
-206 HPYSDQDSF
+206 HVYSDQDSF

-244 DAPVAMTGLEIRGD
+244 DAPVVMTGLEICGD
-258 IDYTQPSVTDL
+258 IDYTQPSVTNL
-269 TAVNND
+269 TTVNND
-275 NTSISLSWKAVQAA
+275 KTSISLSWKAVQAA
-289 AGVEADVKY
+289 AGVEADVRY

-312 ITVSAEDDSLLLLED
+312 ITVSDEDDSPMLLED

-337 NISYSYRV
+337 NVSYAYRV

-350 LHSDGSVLIQ
+350 LQSDSSILIQ

-375 TRPEKFSAQVISEE
+375 TRPERFTAQVISEE

-459 YTIKYFYDEELIST
+459 YTIEYFYDEELIST
-473 EIITALN
+473 ETITALN
-480 HNNDEPFFH
+480 HNNDEPFFY
-489 EVEGTLPSFD
+489 EVEGTLSTFD
-499 FINSFSLESEIPLAG
+499 FINSFSLASDVPLAG
-514 KIPLKWTVSIPD
+514 EIPLKWTVAVPEETT
-526 GAALNQENLKVTLTK
+526 LNQENLKITLTR

-561 LQSYSD
+561 LQSYPD

-661 KLTTDDEVTP
+661 KLTTDEVTP

-683 TDEKPTEAS
+683 TDEKTTEVS

-697 SILGPVPLT
+697 SILGPVPLA

-715 LSWEP
+715 ISWEP
-720 GENINLYTI
+720 GEDINLYTI

-771 KYYFAVIPSNYTLP
+771 KYYFAVIPSNYTLT

-807 SEYCDNIRISWEKV
+807 SAYRDNISISWENI
-821 DDEYT
+821 DSEYT

-833 HGTDEPWEFV
+833 HGTEDPWEFV
-843 EYVFPSEAFSEITYY
+843 QRVNPSTTDTVYY
-858 YITTDEEYDFSVSSV
+858 YYFTTDEEYDFSVASY
-873 YKNEEGPIQNKF
+873 YKGEEGPIQNKF
-885 SEDENYGYPLMN
+885 VNEMNYGYPLMA
-897 PARLGANDLGNGYF
+897 PDYFGVRDIGDGYF
-911 RVTFERVKGATDYI
+911 EIYFDPVKGATHYI
-925 ITLGERE
+925 ITLGNRN
-932 IEIFKDITHITAD
+932 
-945 EIVSGTEISN
+945 VEISTEEIKN
-955 ESYYID
+955 SPRPDELVDYED
-961 DNGIISVYLKEI
+961 KTVVVDENGTVTVYLNEL
-973 PFEQSKNVIWD
+973 PFEQSK
-984 VSVATKNENIVDV
+984 SVFWNISIASKNDDIDPTID
-997 SRNTTDGVS
+997 TTSPHTISG
-1006 VTKYYNPD
+1006 YYKPE
-1014 GMDQK
+1014 GMDYN
-1019 DYVTLAI
+1019 DYANLAI
-1026 GVLQNI
+1026 GLLSDIISDVDSLMGDWYATLKQEVVLDNVLKAENSHLTLEWYSQAY
-1032 FKEIDSQ
+1032 IDFGGIIRNQ
-1039 FDSDWWE
+1039 IQVFERLNCGYRDGDGVLGIGGKDILDSISG
-1046 KELEQNRPYCSFD
+1046 EL
-1059 GLNAYGCYGAS
+1059 
-1070 MKSGYIE
+1070 
-1077 FNGISEKGVQIFNV
+1077 QI
-1091 GDFNIWAKNA
+1091 
-1101 GSGWLYNDPLEKVSG
+1101 
-1116 TVKLILPLGIYENIQ
+1116 ILPGGIYDRLTLTFNNYKVNSTGNPGT
-1131 LSFDEYYI
+1131 SFSIARNDISMPE
-1139 DRRSSGTVT
+1139 D
-1148 VSYLDKRTGDVIEG
+1148 
-1162 TTEPFS
+1162 TT
-1168 ADEINISLL
+1168 ININIPILTQETD

>member
-1 MGFNLFKNIK
+1 
-11 SIVTWVKEKK
+11 
-21 DIRRLVMLSVFLF
+21 MLSVFLF

-61 TPSNIQV
+61 TPSNIHV
-68 TNDSQNHKI
+68 TNDSQNHVI

-83 VENATYYIF
+83 VENATYYIV

-114 TNSFDLD
+114 TNSFDLN
-121 VPEEQDRDKRYVF
+121 VPKEQDRDKRYVF
-134 RIRAVGLEKNTA
+134 RIRAVCLEKNTA

-199 IEVRYFE
+199 IEVRYFK
-206 HPYSDQDSF
+206 HDYSDQDVF
-215 DDTWKEIDVDGI
+215 DDSWEEIDVDGI

-244 DAPVAMTGLEIRGD
+244 DAPVVMTGLEICGD

-275 NTSISLSWKAVQAA
+275 KTSISLSWNAVQAA
-289 AGVEADVKY
+289 AGVEADVRY

-312 ITVSAEDDSLLLLED
+312 ITVSAEDDSPLLLED

-337 NISYSYRV
+337 NVSYAYRV

-360 NSSAASSIE
+360 NSSAASYIE
-369 GCHLID
+369 DCHLID
-375 TRPEKFSAQVISEE
+375 TRPERFTAQVISEE
-389 EQGDALVLKVKLSVD
+389 EQGDEFVLKVKLSVD
-404 PLHDDIFNCENFSY
+404 PLHDDIFTCENFSY

-425 GSTVKVESEHLKSG
+425 GSDKTVTSAHIKTS
-439 EYVDTITLSSEDYRL
+439 EYVDTITLSSEDHRL

-459 YTIKYFYDEELIST
+459 YTIEYFYDEELIST
-473 EIITALN
+473 ETITALN

-489 EVEGTLPSFD
+489 EVEGTLPSFE
-499 FINSFSLESEIPLAG
+499 FINSFSLESEVPLAG
-514 KIPLKWTVSIPD
+514 KIPLKWMVSIPE
-526 GAALNQENLKVTLTK
+526 GTNFTQENLKVTLT
-541 RDTGSVEVETLLDN
+541 RRNVDSVEVETLLDK
-555 VSYSDS
+555 S
-561 LQSYSD
+561 LLEAGNYFTD
-567 ETAKIGSV
+567 IAAKIGSV

-635 YVINYKAKNSE
+635 YVINYKVKNSE
-646 QPLTKTIEGGDTSAA
+646 QPLTKTIDGGDTSKAQ
-661 KLTTDDEVTP
+661 LTANEVTA

-683 TDEKPTEAS
+683 KEGNSTDAS

-715 LSWEP
+715 ISWEP
-720 GENINLYTI
+720 GENINIYSI
-729 MIKNSES
+729 RIKNES
-736 GAILV
+736 GAKFDP
-741 EIPVSGTEYVLNA
+741 IPVSGSTTEYILNA
-754 DNLPDSI
+754 DNLPESI
-761 LEGSDYPLSE
+761 LAGSDYPLSE
-771 KYYFAVIPSNYTLP
+771 KYYFAVIPNDINIDEDSI
-785 QDFNGYVEG
+785 GYAEG
-794 HWIRPPKEINATK
+794 YWLRPPKEINATK
-807 SEYCDNIRISWEKV
+807 SEYRDNIRISWEKV
-821 DDEYT
+821 DDKYT

-833 HGTDEPWEFV
+833 HGTEEPWEFV
-843 EYVFPSEAFSEITYY
+843 EYVFPSDTSEEVAYY
-858 YITTDEEYDFSVSSV
+858 YVTTDEEYDFTVASVSNG
-873 YKNEEGPIQNKF
+873 KEGLVQNVFKA
-885 SEDENYGYPLMN
+885 DVNYGYPLMK
-897 PARLGANDLGNGYF
+897 PKRFGATDLGTNPGQF
-911 RVTFERVKGATDYI
+911 RIYFERVKGATEYI
-925 ITLGERE
+925 VNLDVIGEIIVKE
-932 IEIFKDITHITAD
+932 SESGEITATSSNYSNYEIRVETD
-945 EIVSGTEISN
+945 ESGMIN
-955 ESYYID
+955 L
-961 DNGIISVYLKEI
+961 YLPEI
-973 PFEQSKNVIWD
+973 PLEELRQVTWN
-984 VSVATKNENIVDV
+984 VSVAARNTGIEDS
-997 SRNTTDGVS
+997 SRNTTEATII
-1006 VTKYYNPD
+1006 TKNYNPE
-1014 GMDQK
+1014 GMNQK
-1019 DYVTLAI
+1019 DYATLAI
-1026 GVLQNI
+1026 SVLQNLLV
-1032 FKEIDSQ
+1032 EIDSRIGH
-1039 FDSDWWE
+1039 DWWQGLWSNE
-1046 KELEQNRPYCSFD
+1046 HYEIGVLDLYTCSGSVLTGDLLEFD
-1059 GLNAYGCYGAS
+1059 YRYMPENP
-1070 MKSGYIE
+1070 GYIE
-1077 FNGISEKGVQIFNV
+1077 FNGIIENNIEFNNIS
-1091 GDFNIWAKNA
+1091 DTAFNFWCAESGA
-1101 GSGWLYNDPLEKVSG
+1101 GGETEDNPLERAYGKVN
-1116 TVKLILPLGIYENIQ
+1116 VVFPLGIYENIQ
-1131 LSFDEYYI
+1131 LTFNDYYVKGTG
-1139 DRRSSGTVT
+1139 GTVT
-1148 VSYLDKRTGDVIEG
+1148 VSYLDKSTGEVIDG
-1162 TTEPFS
+1162 S
-1168 ADEINISLL
+1168 AKTFNANELNVSLL

>member
-1 MGFNLFKNIK
+1 
-11 SIVTWVKEKK
+11 
-21 DIRRLVMLSVFLF
+21 MLSVFLF

-61 TPSNIQV
+61 TPSNIHV
-68 TNDSQNHKI
+68 TNDSQNHVI

-83 VENATYYIF
+83 VENATYYIV

-114 TNSFDLD
+114 TNSFDFI
-121 VPEEQDRDKRYVF
+121 VPKEQDRDKRYVF
-134 RIRAVGLEKNTA
+134 RIRAVCLEKNTA

-244 DAPVAMTGLEIRGD
+244 DAPVVMTGLEIRGD
-258 IDYTQPSVTDL
+258 IDYTQPSVTNL

-275 NTSISLSWKAVQAA
+275 KTSISLSWTAVQAA
-289 AGVEADVKY
+289 AGVEAEVKY

-312 ITVSAEDDSLLLLED
+312 ITVSAEDDSPLLLD
-327 TEYVD
+327 ATEYVD
-332 ENVVS
+332 SNVEK
-337 NISYSYRV
+337 NISYGYRV

-350 LHSDGSVLIQ
+350 LQSDGSVLIQ
-360 NSSAASSIE
+360 NSSAASYIE
-369 GCHLID
+369 DCHLID
-375 TRPEKFSAQVISEE
+375 TRPERFTAQVISEE

-404 PLHDDIFNCENFSY
+404 PLHDDIFTCKNFSY

-425 GSTVKVESEHLKSG
+425 GSDKTVTSAHIKTSEY
-439 EYVDTITLSSEDYRL
+439 EDTIKLSSEEHRL

-459 YTIKYFYDEELIST
+459 YTIKYFYGEDLIST
-473 EIITALN
+473 ETITALN

-489 EVEGTLPSFD
+489 EVEGTLPSFE
-499 FINSFSLESEIPLAG
+499 FINSFSLESEVPLAG
-514 KIPLKWTVSIPD
+514 KIPLKWMVSIPE
-526 GAALNQENLKVTLTK
+526 GTNFTQENLKVTLT
-541 RDTGSVEVETLLDN
+541 RRNVDSVEVETLLDK
-555 VSYSDS
+555 S
-561 LQSYSD
+561 LLEAGNYFTD
-567 ETAKIGSV
+567 IAAKIGSV

-635 YVINYKAKNSE
+635 YVINYKVKNSE
-646 QPLTKTIEGGDTSAA
+646 QPLTKTIDGGDTSKAQ
-661 KLTTDDEVTP
+661 LTANEVTA

-683 TDEKPTEAS
+683 KEGELTEAS

-715 LSWEP
+715 ISWEP
-720 GENINLYTI
+720 GENINIYSI
-729 MIKNSES
+729 RIKNES
-736 GAILV
+736 GAKFDP
-741 EIPVSGTEYVLNA
+741 IPVSGSTTEYVLNA
-754 DNLPDSI
+754 DNLPESI
-761 LEGSDYPLSE
+761 LEGSEYPLSE
-771 KYYFAVIPSNYTLP
+771 KYYFAVIPNDIEIP
-785 QDFNGYVEG
+785 ADFNDYTEGY
-794 HWIRPPKEINATK
+794 WIRPPKEINATK
-807 SEYCDNIRISWEKV
+807 SAYRDNIRISWKKV

-843 EYVFPSEAFSEITYY
+843 EYVFPSDTSEEVAYY
-858 YITTDEEYDFSVSSV
+858 YVTTDEEYDFTVASVF
-873 YKNEEGPIQNKF
+873 NGEEGLVQNVF
-885 SEDENYGYPLMN
+885 NDDVNYGYPLMK
-897 PARLGANDLGNGYF
+897 PKRFGATDLGTGQF
-911 RVTFERVKGATDYI
+911 RIYFERVKGATEYI
-925 ITLGERE
+925 VNLDVIGEIIVKE
-932 IEIFKDITHITAD
+932 SESGEITATSSNNSD
-945 EIVSGTEISN
+945 YEISVEPD
-955 ESYYID
+955 ESGLI
-961 DNGIISVYLKEI
+961 NLSVPEI
-973 PFEQSKNVIWD
+973 PLEELRQVTWD
-984 VSVATKNENIVDV
+984 VSVAARNTGIEDS
-997 SRNTTDGVS
+997 SRNTTEATVI
-1006 VTKYYNPD
+1006 TKNYNPE
-1014 GMDQK
+1014 GMNQK
-1019 DYVTLAI
+1019 DYATLAI
-1026 GVLQNI
+1026 SVLQNLLV
-1032 FKEIDSQ
+1032 EIDSRIGH
-1039 FDSDWWE
+1039 DWWQGLWSNE
-1046 KELEQNRPYCSFD
+1046 HYEIGVLDLYTCSGSVLTGDLLEFD
-1059 GLNAYGCYGAS
+1059 YRYMPENP
-1070 MKSGYIE
+1070 GYIE
-1077 FNGISEKGVQIFNV
+1077 FNGIIENNIEFNNIS
-1091 GDFNIWAKNA
+1091 DTAFNFWCAESGA
-1101 GSGWLYNDPLEKVSG
+1101 GGETEDNPLERAYGKVN
-1116 TVKLILPLGIYENIQ
+1116 VVFPLGIYENIQ
-1131 LSFDEYYI
+1131 LTFNDYYVKGTG
-1139 DRRSSGTVT
+1139 GTVT
-1148 VSYLDKRTGDVIEG
+1148 VSYLDKSTGEVIDG
-1162 TTEPFS
+1162 S
-1168 ADEINISLL
+1168 AKTFAAQDLNISLL

>member
-1 MGFNLFKNIK
+1 
-11 SIVTWVKEKK
+11 
-21 DIRRLVMLSVFLF
+21 MLSVFLF

-61 TPSNIQV
+61 TPSNIHV
-68 TNDSQNHKI
+68 TNDSQNHLI

-106 VFLQVIRN
+106 IFRQVIIN
-114 TNSFDLD
+114 TNSFDLV
-121 VPEEQDRDKRYVF
+121 VPKEQDRDKRYVF
-134 RIRAVGLEKNTA
+134 RIRAVCLEKNTA

-244 DAPVAMTGLEIRGD
+244 DAPVVMTGLEIRGD
-258 IDYTQPSVTDL
+258 IDYTQPSVTNL
-269 TAVNND
+269 TVVNND
-275 NTSISLSWKAVQAA
+275 KTSISLSWNAVQAA

-312 ITVSAEDDSLLLLED
+312 ITVSAEDDSPLLLED

-337 NISYSYRV
+337 NVSYAYRV

-350 LHSDGSVLIQ
+350 LQSDGSVLIQ

-375 TRPEKFSAQVISEE
+375 TRPERFTAQVISEGD
-389 EQGDALVLKVKLSVD
+389 QGDALVLKVKLSVD
-404 PLHDDIFNCENFSY
+404 PLHDDIFNCKNFSY

-425 GSTVKVESEHLKSG
+425 GSDKTVTSAHITTSEY
-439 EYVDTITLSSEDYRL
+439 EDTIKLSSEEHRL

-459 YTIKYFYDEELIST
+459 YTIKYFYGEDLIST
-473 EIITALN
+473 ETITALN
-480 HNNDEPFFH
+480 HNNDEPFFY
-489 EVEGTLPSFD
+489 EVEGTLPTFD
-499 FINSFSLESEIPLAG
+499 FINSFSLESDVPLAG
-514 KIPLKWTVSIPD
+514 KIPLKWTVLVPE
-526 GAALNQENLKVTLTK
+526 GFNQDNLRITLTR

-561 LQSYSD
+561 LQSYPD

-582 TYVDESSEYNGVFER
+582 TYVDENSEYNGVFER

-635 YVINYKAKNSE
+635 YVINYKTKNSE
-646 QPLTKTIEGGDTSAA
+646 QPLTKTIEGSDTSVA
-661 KLTTDDEVTP
+661 KLTTDEVTP

-683 TDEKPTEAS
+683 EDENPTEAS

-715 LSWEP
+715 ISWEP

-807 SEYCDNIRISWEKV
+807 SAYRDNIRISWEKV
-821 DDEYT
+821 DAEYT

-843 EYVFPSEAFSEITYY
+843 EYVFPSDTSKEVAYY
-858 YITTDEEYDFSVSSV
+858 YVTTDEEYDFTVSSV
-873 YKNEEGPIQNKF
+873 LNGEEGLVQNVF
-885 SEDENYGYPLMN
+885 NDDVNYGYPLMK
-897 PARLGANDLGNGYF
+897 PKRFGATDLGTGQF
-911 RVTFERVKGATDYI
+911 RIYFERVKGATEYI
-925 ITLGERE
+925 VNLDVIGEIIIKE
-932 IEIFKDITHITAD
+932 SESGEITATSSNYSNYEIRVETD
-945 EIVSGTEISN
+945 ESGMIHL
-955 ESYYID
+955 
-961 DNGIISVYLKEI
+961 YLPEI
-973 PFEQSKNVIWD
+973 PLEELRQVTWN
-984 VSVATKNENIVDV
+984 VSVAARNTGIEDS
-997 SRNTTDGVS
+997 SRNTTEA
-1006 VTKYYNPD
+1006 TIIIKNYNPE

-1019 DYVTLAI
+1019 DYATLAI
-1026 GVLQNI
+1026 SVLQNLLV
-1032 FKEIDSQ
+1032 EIDSRIGH
-1039 FDSDWWE
+1039 DWWQGLRSNE
-1046 KELEQNRPYCSFD
+1046 HYEIGVLDLYTCSGSVLTGDLLEFD
-1059 GLNAYGCYGAS
+1059 YRYMPENP
-1070 MKSGYIE
+1070 GYIE
-1077 FNGISEKGVQIFNV
+1077 FNGIIENNIEFNNIS
-1091 GDFNIWAKNA
+1091 DTAFNFWCAESGA
-1101 GSGWLYNDPLEKVSG
+1101 GGETEDNPLERAYGKVN
-1116 TVKLILPLGIYENIQ
+1116 VVFPLGIYENIQ
-1131 LSFDEYYI
+1131 LTFNDYYVKGTG
-1139 DRRSSGTVT
+1139 GTVT
-1148 VSYLDKRTGDVIEG
+1148 VSYLDKSTGEVIDG
-1162 TTEPFS
+1162 S
-1168 ADEINISLL
+1168 AKTFAAQDLNISLL

>member
-1 MGFNLFKNIK
+1 
-11 SIVTWVKEKK
+11 
-21 DIRRLVMLSVFLF
+21 MLSVFLF

-134 RIRAVGLEKNTA
+134 RIRAVCLEKNTA

-206 HPYSDQDSF
+206 HPYSNQDSF

-258 IDYTQPSVTDL
+258 IDYTQPSVTEL

-312 ITVSAEDDSLLLLED
+312 ITVSAEDDSPLLLED

-337 NISYSYRV
+337 NVSYAYRV

-350 LHSDGSVLIQ
+350 LQSDGSVLIQ

-375 TRPEKFSAQVISEE
+375 TRPERFTAQVISEE
-389 EQGDALVLKVKLSVD
+389 DQGDALVLNVKLSVD
-404 PLHDDIFNCENFSY
+404 PLHDDIFTCESFSY

-439 EYVDTITLSSEDYRL
+439 EYVDTITLSSENHRL

-459 YTIKYFYDEELIST
+459 YTIEYFYDEKLIST
-473 EIITALN
+473 ETITALN
-480 HNNDEPFFH
+480 HNNDEPFFY
-489 EVEGTLPSFD
+489 EVEGTLQTFD
-499 FINSFSLESEIPLAG
+499 FINSFSLASDVPLAG
-514 KIPLKWTVSIPD
+514 KIPLKWTVLVPE
-526 GAALNQENLKVTLTK
+526 GFNQDNLRITLTR

-646 QPLTKTIEGGDTSAA
+646 KSSTMTIEGDDTSEA

-683 TDEKPTEAS
+683 KEGKTTEAS

-706 VENGVDEIK
+706 IENGVDEIK
-715 LSWEP
+715 ISWEP
-720 GENINLYTI
+720 GENINIYSI
-729 MIKNSES
+729 RIKNES
-736 GAILV
+736 GEV
-741 EIPVSGTEYVLNA
+741 FDPIPVSGATTEYVLNA
-754 DNLPDSI
+754 DNLPESI

-771 KYYFAVIPSNYTLP
+771 KYYFAVIPNDIEIP
-785 QDFNGYVEG
+785 ADFNGYTEG
-794 HWIRPPKEINATK
+794 YWIRPPKEINATK
-807 SEYCDNIRISWEKV
+807 SAYRDNIRISWEKV

-833 HGTDEPWEFV
+833 HGIDEPWEFV
-843 EYVFPSEAFSEITYY
+843 EYVFPSDTSEEVAYY
-858 YITTDEEYDFSVSSV
+858 YVTTDEEYDFTVASVF
-873 YKNEEGPIQNKF
+873 NGEEGLVQNVFKA
-885 SEDENYGYPLMN
+885 DVNYGYPLMK
-897 PARLGANDLGNGYF
+897 PKLFGATDLGTGQF
-911 RVTFERVKGATDYI
+911 RIYFERVKGATEYI
-925 ITLGERE
+925 VNLDVIGEIIVKE
-932 IEIFKDITHITAD
+932 SESGEITATSSNYSNYEIRVETD
-945 EIVSGTEISN
+945 ESRMIHL
-955 ESYYID
+955 
-961 DNGIISVYLKEI
+961 YLPEI
-973 PFEQSKNVIWD
+973 PLEELRRVTWD
-984 VSVATKNENIVDV
+984 VSVAARNSEIEDS
-997 SRNTTDGVS
+997 SRNTTETTVI
-1006 VTKYYNPD
+1006 TKNYNPE

-1019 DYVTLAI
+1019 DYATLTISVLQNLLIEIDSRIGHDWWQGLRSNEHYEI
-1026 GVLQNI
+1026 GVLDLYTCSGSV
-1032 FKEIDSQ
+1032 FTGDWLE
-1039 FDSDWWE
+1039 FDYRYMPE
-1046 KELEQNRPYCSFD
+1046 NP
-1059 GLNAYGCYGAS
+1059 
-1070 MKSGYIE
+1070 GYIE
-1077 FNGISEKGVQIFNV
+1077 FNGIIENNIEFNNIS
-1091 GDFNIWAKNA
+1091 DTAFNFWCAESGA
-1101 GSGWLYNDPLEKVSG
+1101 GGETEDNPLERAYGKVN
-1116 TVKLILPLGIYENIQ
+1116 VVFPLGIYENIQ
-1131 LSFDEYYI
+1131 LTFNDYYVKGTG
-1139 DRRSSGTVT
+1139 GTVT
-1148 VSYLDKRTGDVIEG
+1148 VSYLDKSTGEVIDGSVKTFNAE
-1162 TTEPFS
+1162 EL
-1168 ADEINISLL
+1168 NVSLL

>member
-1 MGFNLFKNIK
+1 
-11 SIVTWVKEKK
+11 
-21 DIRRLVMLSVFLF
+21 MLSVFLF

-68 TNDSQNHKI
+68 TNDSPNHLI

-114 TNSFDLD
+114 TNSYDLK

-134 RIRAVGLEKNTA
+134 RIRAVCLEKNTA

-199 IEVRYFE
+199 IEVRYFDY
-206 HPYSDQDSF
+206 PYSDQDVF
-215 DDTWKEIDVDGI
+215 DDSWKEIDVDGI

-258 IDYTQPSVTDL
+258 IDYTQPSVTEL

-275 NTSISLSWKAVQAA
+275 KTSISLSWNAVQAA

-312 ITVSAEDDSLLLLED
+312 ITVSAEDDSPLLLED

-337 NISYSYRV
+337 NVSYDYRV

-350 LHSDGSVLIQ
+350 LQSDGSVLIQ
-360 NSSAASSIE
+360 NSSAASYIE
-369 GCHLID
+369 DCHLID
-375 TRPEKFSAQVISEE
+375 IRPEKFSAQVISEE
-389 EQGDALVLKVKLSVD
+389 DQGDEFVLKVKLSVD
-404 PLHDDIFNCENFSY
+404 PLHDDIFTCKSFSY
-418 IITRHES
+418 VITRHES
-425 GSTVKVESEHLKSG
+425 GSDKTISSPHIKTSEY
-439 EYVDTITLSSEDYRL
+439 EDTIRLSSEEHRL

-459 YTIKYFYDEELIST
+459 YTIEYFYSGDSIST
-473 EIITALN
+473 ETITALN
-480 HNNDEPFFH
+480 HNNDEPFFY
-489 EVEGTLPSFD
+489 EVEGTLPTFD
-499 FINSFSLESEIPLAG
+499 FINSFSLASEVPLAG
-514 KIPLKWTVSIPD
+514 EIPLKWTIAVPEETT
-526 GAALNQENLKVTLTK
+526 LNQENLKITLTR

-635 YVINYKAKNSE
+635 YIINYKAKNSE

-683 TDEKPTEAS
+683 EDGNRTNAS

-715 LSWEP
+715 ISWEP
-720 GENINLYTI
+720 GENINIYSI
-729 MIKNSES
+729 RIKNET
-736 GAILV
+736 GKV
-741 EIPVSGTEYVLNA
+741 FDPIPVSGSTTEYVLNA
-754 DNLPDSI
+754 DNLPESI
-761 LEGSDYPLSE
+761 LEGSAYPLSE
-771 KYYFAVIPSNYTLP
+771 KYYFAVIPNDINIDEDSI
-785 QDFNGYVEG
+785 GYVEG
-794 HWIRPPKEINATK
+794 YWIRPPKEINATK
-807 SEYCDNIRISWEKV
+807 SEYRDNIRISWEKV

-826 YILYKRA
+826 YILYKRT

-843 EYVFPSEAFSEITYY
+843 EYVFPSDTSGEVAYY
-858 YITTDEEYDFSVSSV
+858 YVTTDEEYDFTVASVF
-873 YKNEEGPIQNKF
+873 NGEEGLVQNVFKA
-885 SEDENYGYPLMN
+885 DVNYGYPLVK
-897 PARLGANDLGNGYF
+897 PKRFGATDLGTGQF
-911 RVTFERVKGATDYI
+911 RIYFERVKGATEYI
-925 ITLGERE
+925 VNLDVIGEIIVKE
-932 IEIFKDITHITAD
+932 SESGEITAT
-945 EIVSGTEISN
+945 SSNYSNYEISVETD
-955 ESYYID
+955 ESGMIHL
-961 DNGIISVYLKEI
+961 YLPEI
-973 PFEQSKNVIWD
+973 PLEELRRVTWD
-984 VSVATKNENIVDV
+984 VSVAARNSGIEDS
-997 SRNTTDGVS
+997 SRNTTEATVI
-1006 VTKYYNPD
+1006 TKNYNPE
-1014 GMDQK
+1014 GMVPE
-1019 DYVTLAI
+1019 DYINISMTIISYYISLA
-1026 GVLQNI
+1026 
-1032 FKEIDSQ
+1032 DSS
-1039 FDSDWWE
+1039 FRGDWWYPIG
-1046 KELEQNRPYCSFD
+1046 RSFSTD
-1059 GLNAYGCYGAS
+1059 GFSAETCLGSNADVEPTDMGSAD
-1070 MKSGYIE
+1070 
-1077 FNGISEKGVQIFNV
+1077 FNGTMYNDIQFTGHLECISSFNDW
-1091 GDFNIWAKNA
+1091 GAA
-1101 GSGWLYNDPLEKVSG
+1101 GTDPLEKVSG
-1116 TVKLILPLGIYENIQ
+1116 TVNVVFPLGIYENIQ
-1131 LSFDEYYI
+1131 LTFNEYYV
-1139 DRRSSGTVT
+1139 DGDNGTVT
-1148 VSYLDKRTGDVIEG
+1148 VSYLDKKTGEVIDG
-1162 TTEPFS
+1162 SAKTFN
-1168 ADEINISLL
+1168 ADELNVSLL

>member
-1 MGFNLFKNIK
+1 
-11 SIVTWVKEKK
+11 
-21 DIRRLVMLSVFLF
+21 MLSVFLF
-34 LIALSSCTLTPE
+34 LIALISCTLTPE

-61 TPSNIQV
+61 TPSNIHV
-68 TNDSQNHKI
+68 TNDSQNHVI

-83 VENATYYIF
+83 VENATYYIV

-106 VFLQVIRN
+106 VFRQVIIN
-114 TNSFDLD
+114 TNSFDLV
-121 VPEEQDRDKRYVF
+121 VPKEQDRDKRYVF
-134 RIRAVGLEKNTA
+134 RIRAVCLEKNTA

-244 DAPVAMTGLEIRGD
+244 DAPVVMTGLEIRGD
-258 IDYTQPSVTDL
+258 IDYTQPSVTEL
-269 TAVNND
+269 TAGNND
-275 NTSISLSWKAVQAA
+275 KTSISLSWKAVQAA

-312 ITVSAEDDSLLLLED
+312 ITVSAEDDSPLLLED

-337 NISYSYRV
+337 NVSYAYRV

-350 LHSDGSVLIQ
+350 LQSDGSVLIQ

-375 TRPEKFSAQVISEE
+375 TRPERFTAQIISEE
-389 EQGDALVLKVKLSVD
+389 EQGDEFVLKVKLSVD
-404 PLHDDIFNCENFSY
+404 PLHDDIFNCKNFSY

-425 GSTVKVESEHLKSG
+425 GSDKTVTSAHITTSEY
-439 EYVDTITLSSEDYRL
+439 EDTIKLSSEEHRL

-459 YTIKYFYDEELIST
+459 YTIKYFYGEDLIST
-473 EIITALN
+473 ETITALN
-480 HNNDEPFFH
+480 HNNDEPFFY
-489 EVEGTLPSFD
+489 EVEGTLPTFD
-499 FINSFSLESEIPLAG
+499 FINSFSLASDVPLAG
-514 KIPLKWTVSIPD
+514 KIPLKWTVLVPE
-526 GAALNQENLKVTLTK
+526 GFNQDNLRITLTR

-567 ETAKIGSV
+567 EEAKIGSV

-582 TYVDESSEYNGVFER
+582 TYVDESSEYDGVFER

-635 YVINYKAKNSE
+635 YVINYKVKSSE
-646 QPLTKTIEGGDTSAA
+646 QPLTKTFEGGDTSTAT
-661 KLTTDDEVTP
+661 LTTDDVTA

-683 TDEKPTEAS
+683 KEGTTTEAS

-715 LSWEP
+715 ISWEP
-720 GENINLYTI
+720 GENINLYSI
-729 MIKNSES
+729 RIKNES
-736 GAILV
+736 GKV
-741 EIPVSGTEYVLNA
+741 FDPIPLSGSTTEYILNA
-754 DNLPDSI
+754 GNLPESI
-761 LEGSDYPLSE
+761 LAGSDYPLSE
-771 KYYFAVIPSNYTLP
+771 KYYFAVIPNDINIDEDSI
-785 QDFNGYVEG
+785 GYAEG
-794 HWIRPPKEINATK
+794 YWIRPPKEINATK
-807 SEYCDNIRISWEKV
+807 SAYRDNIRISWEKV

-843 EYVFPSEAFSEITYY
+843 EYVFPSDTSEEVAYY
-858 YITTDEEYDFSVSSV
+858 YVTTDEEYDFTVASVSNGKEGLV
-873 YKNEEGPIQNKF
+873 QNVFKN
-885 SEDENYGYPLMN
+885 DVNYGYPLMK
-897 PARLGANDLGNGYF
+897 PKLFGATDLGTGQF
-911 RVTFERVKGATDYI
+911 RIYFERVKGATEYI
-925 ITLGERE
+925 VNLDVIGEIIVKE
-932 IEIFKDITHITAD
+932 SESGEITATSSNYSNYEIRVETD
-945 EIVSGTEISN
+945 ESGMIHL
-955 ESYYID
+955 
-961 DNGIISVYLKEI
+961 YLPEI
-973 PFEQSKNVIWD
+973 PLEELRRVTWN
-984 VSVATKNENIVDV
+984 VSVAARNTGIEDS
-997 SRNTTDGVS
+997 SRNTTEATII
-1006 VTKYYNPD
+1006 TKNYNPE

-1019 DYVTLAI
+1019 DYATLAI
-1026 GVLQNI
+1026 SVLQII

-1039 FDSDWWE
+1039 FNGNWWE
-1046 KELEQNRPYCSFD
+1046 NATSGTRPSCSFN
-1059 GLNAYGCYGAS
+1059 GLNAYGCYAT
-1070 MKSGYIE
+1070 KLVSGKATPANPGLIE
-1077 FNGISEKGVQIFNV
+1077 FNGTIENDIQFYNLGLFNV
-1091 GDFNIWAKNA
+1091 WAKDEEGA
-1101 GSGWLYNDPLEKVSG
+1101 GWLGKDPLERVSG
-1116 TVKLILPLGIYENIQ
+1116 VVNITFPLGIYKNIQ
-1131 LSFDEYYI
+1131 LNFTEYFV
-1139 DRRSSGTVT
+1139 DRSSGTVT
-1148 VSYLDKRTGDVIEG
+1148 ISYLNKETGEVIDGSVKTFNAE
-1162 TTEPFS
+1162 EL
-1168 ADEINISLL
+1168 NVSLL